1 MKVRKGSEHLG
12 KRCVKVRMVAV
23 FTNCCSFRTLEF
35 LIVLCFHVRCL
46 NYFAVDFWSL
56 DGWFP
61 FFLRDMWVAFFVLKR
76 FSGLLL
82 RAEIRRT
89 NSVNKDLGC
98 LVGFYVPYLRS
109 L

>member
-35 LIVLCFHVRCL
+35 LIVLCFHVLCL

-61 FFLRDMWVAFFVLKR
+61 F
-76 FSGLLL
+76 
-82 RAEIRRT
+82 
-89 NSVNKDLGC
+89 C
-98 LVGFYVPYLRS
+98 
-109 L
+109 

>member
-23 FTNCCSFRTLEF
+23 LTNCCSFRTLEF

-61 FFLRDMWVAFFVLKR
+61 F
-76 FSGLLL
+76 
-82 RAEIRRT
+82 
-89 NSVNKDLGC
+89 C
-98 LVGFYVPYLRS
+98 
-109 L
+109 